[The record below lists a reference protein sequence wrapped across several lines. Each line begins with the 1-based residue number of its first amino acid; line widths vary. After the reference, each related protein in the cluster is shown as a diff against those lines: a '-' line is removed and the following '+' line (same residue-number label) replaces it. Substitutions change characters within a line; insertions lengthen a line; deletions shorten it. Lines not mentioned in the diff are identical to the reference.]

1 LWLCEVTPAA
11 KNLRGPLARL
21 GKPVRTEQGED
32 SGIRSV
38 WRFGFV
44 GRGIAVGRKE

>member
-1 LWLCEVTPAA
+1 LGLGEATSAA

-21 GKPVRTEQGED
+21 GKPIRPEQGED

-44 GRGIAVGRKE
+44 GRGIAVRRKE